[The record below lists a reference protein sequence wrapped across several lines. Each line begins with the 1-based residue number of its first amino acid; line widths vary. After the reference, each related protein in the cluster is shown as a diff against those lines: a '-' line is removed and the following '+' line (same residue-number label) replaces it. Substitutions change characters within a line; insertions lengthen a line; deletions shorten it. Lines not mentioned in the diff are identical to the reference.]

1 MAFPLNAANLIPQKV
16 PIVLVDRLLKSDEE
30 KSVSDFE
37 IREDCIFVK
46 DGVLVLAGLMEN
58 IAQTCA
64 LRTGY
69 NAMNRGGRVRVG
81 VIGGVK
87 QFTVS
92 RFPAVGERLTTT
104 VKEVLNMDPAMLF
117 SAEILVGGETVASG
131 EMKVFLNDEE
141 A

>member
-1 MAFPLNAANLIPQKV
+1 MVFPLSAEILIPQRN
-16 PIVLVDRLLKSDEE
+16 PIILVDNLLESDKE

-37 IREDCIFVK
+37 IRKDCVFVEN
-46 DGVLVLAGLMEN
+46 GVLVSAGLMEN

-69 NAMNRGGRVRVG
+69 LNFGNKVRVG

-87 QFTVS
+87 RFKVS
-92 RFPAVGERLTTT
+92 RFPTVGERLITT
-104 VKEVLNMDPAMLF
+104 VKEILYVDPAMVVD
-117 SAEILVGGETVASG
+117 AEVHSGDEIVASC
-131 EMKVFLNDEE
+131 EMKVFIGNDE

>member
-16 PIVLVDRLLKSDEE
+16 PIVLVDRLLESDEE

-37 IREDCIFVK
+37 IREDCVFVEN
-46 DGVLVLAGLMEN
+46 GRLVLAGLMEN

-69 NAMNRGGRVRVG
+69 NALNIGGRVRVG

-87 QFTVS
+87 QVTIS
-92 RFPAVGERLTTT
+92 RFPVVGERLTTI
-104 VKEVLNMDPAMLF
+104 VREVLNMDPAMLF
-117 SAEILVGGETVASG
+117 SAEIRVGNEVVASG

>member
-1 MAFPLNAANLIPQKV
+1 MVFPLSAEVLIPQRN
-16 PIVLVDRLLKSDEE
+16 PIILVDSLLESDKE

-37 IREDCIFVK
+37 IRKECVFVEN
-46 DGVLVLAGLMEN
+46 GVLVSAGLMEN

-69 NAMNRGGRVRVG
+69 LNFGNKIRVG

-87 QFTVS
+87 RFTVS
-92 RFPAVGERLTTT
+92 RFPSVGERLITT
-104 VKEVLNMDPAMLF
+104 VKEILFVDPALVV
-117 SAEILVGGETVASG
+117 SAEVRSGDETLASC
-131 EMKVFLNDEE
+131 EMKVFMGDDE

>member
-1 MAFPLNAANLIPQKV
+1 MVFPLSAENLIPQRN
-16 PIVLVDRLLKSDEE
+16 PIVLVDSLLESDEE

-37 IREDCIFVK
+37 IRKDCVFVEN
-46 DGVLVLAGLMEN
+46 GRLVSAGLMEN

-69 NAMNRGGRVRVG
+69 LNFGNKVRVG

-87 QFTVS
+87 RFKVS
-92 RFPAVGERLTTT
+92 RFPAVGEQLITI
-104 VKEVLNMDPAMLF
+104 VKEILYVDPALVVN
-117 SAEILVGGETVASG
+117 AEVRSGDEIVASC
-131 EMKVFLNDEE
+131 EMKVFMGDDE

>member
-1 MAFPLNAANLIPQKV
+1 MVFPLSAEALIPQRN
-16 PIVLVDRLLKSDEE
+16 PIILVNSLLESNEE

-37 IREDCIFVK
+37 IRKDCVFVEN
-46 DGVLVLAGLMEN
+46 GVLVSAGLMEN

-69 NAMNRGGRVRVG
+69 LNFGNKVRVG

-87 QFTVS
+87 RFKVS
-92 RFPAVGERLTTT
+92 RFPAVGERLITT
-104 VKEVLNMDPAMLF
+104 VKEILYVDPALVVD
-117 SAEILVGGETVASG
+117 AEVRVSDEIVASC
-131 EMKVFLNDEE
+131 EMKVFMSDDE

>member
-1 MAFPLNAANLIPQKV
+1 MVFPLSAEALIPQRN
-16 PIVLVDRLLKSDEE
+16 PIILVNSLLESNEE

-37 IREDCIFVK
+37 IRKDCVFVEN
-46 DGVLVLAGLMEN
+46 GVLVSAGLMEN

-69 NAMNRGGRVRVG
+69 LNFGNKVRVG

-87 QFTVS
+87 RFKVS
-92 RFPAVGERLTTT
+92 RFPAVGERLITT
-104 VKEVLNMDPAMLF
+104 VKEILYVDPALVVD
-117 SAEILVGGETVASG
+117 AEVRVSDEIVASC
-131 EMKVFLNDEE
+131 EMKVFMGDDE

>member
-1 MAFPLNAANLIPQKV
+1 MVFPLSAENLIPQRN
-16 PIVLVDRLLKSDEE
+16 PIILVDSLLESDKE

-37 IREDCIFVK
+37 IRKDCVFVEN
-46 DGVLVLAGLMEN
+46 GVLVSAGLMEN

-69 NAMNRGGRVRVG
+69 LNFGNKVRVG

-87 QFTVS
+87 RFKVS
-92 RFPAVGERLTTT
+92 RFPAVGERLITT
-104 VKEVLNMDPAMLF
+104 VKEILYVDPALVVD
-117 SAEILVGGETVASG
+117 AEVRAGDEIVASC
-131 EMKVFLNDEE
+131 EMKVFMSDDE